1 VGLIRAYN
9 PSPAIQNNI
18 VYVNFHIDEKAN
30 RQTGI
35 FSAMHIGGHSPFR
48 IDENMIIT
56 VTSYKGGV
64 GKTTTAIHL
73 AAYLQRLAPT
83 LLVDGDAIRSATKW
97 SRRSGDTGLPF
108 RVVTHAQMVSHIRDY
123 QHIIIDTE
131 GNPTDDDFKDLASNC
146 DLLVIPAVP
155 ESVATDGL
163 THTLAKLRSLG
174 NKTHRVLLTM
184 VPPKPRTEGQQ
195 LRDMLTS
202 ESIPVFEAE
211 IPRLAA
217 FEKAAAEGLP
227 VYGVKDDRNAARAWL
242 AYEAAG
248 KEITRG

>member
-1 VGLIRAYN
+1 
-9 PSPAIQNNI
+9 
-18 VYVNFHIDEKAN
+18 
-30 RQTGI
+30 
-35 FSAMHIGGHSPFR
+35 
-48 IDENMIIT
+48 MIIT

-64 GKTTTAIHL
+64 GKTTTAVHL
-73 AAYLQRLAPT
+73 AAFFQRSAPT

-97 SRRSGDTGLPF
+97 NQRGGETGLPF
-108 RVVTHAQMVSHIRDY
+108 KVVTHAQMVSHIRDY

-131 GNPTDDDFKDLASNC
+131 GNPTDDDFKDLADNC
-146 DLLVIPAVP
+146 DLLIIPAVP

-174 NKTHRVLLTM
+174 NKRHRVLLTM

-195 LRDMLTS
+195 LREMLVS
-202 ESIPVFEAE
+202 QSIPLFATE

-217 FEKAAAEGLP
+217 FEKAAAEGVP
-227 VYGVKDDRNAARAWL
+227 VYAVRDDRNAARAWE

-248 KEITRG
+248 KEIAHG

>member
-1 VGLIRAYN
+1 
-9 PSPAIQNNI
+9 
-18 VYVNFHIDEKAN
+18 
-30 RQTGI
+30 
-35 FSAMHIGGHSPFR
+35 
-48 IDENMIIT
+48 MIIT

-64 GKTTTAIHL
+64 GKTTTAVHL
-73 AAYLQRLAPT
+73 AAFFQRSAPT

-97 SRRSGDTGLPF
+97 SQRGGETGLPF
-108 RVVTHAQMVSHIRDY
+108 KVVTHAQMVSHIRDY

-131 GNPTDDDFKDLASNC
+131 GNPTDDDFKDLADNC
-146 DLLVIPAVP
+146 DLLIIPAVP

-174 NKTHRVLLTM
+174 NKRHRVLLTM

-195 LRDMLTS
+195 LREMLVS
-202 ESIPVFEAE
+202 QSIPLFATE

-217 FEKAAAEGLP
+217 FEKAAAEGVP
-227 VYGVKDDRNAARAWL
+227 VYAVRDDRNAARAWE

-248 KEITRG
+248 KEIAHG

>member
-1 VGLIRAYN
+1 
-9 PSPAIQNNI
+9 
-18 VYVNFHIDEKAN
+18 
-30 RQTGI
+30 
-35 FSAMHIGGHSPFR
+35 
-48 IDENMIIT
+48 MIIT

-97 SRRSGDTGLPF
+97 SQRGDDRGLPF
-108 RVVTHAQMVSHIRDY
+108 KVVTHAQMVSHLRDY

-131 GNPTDDDFKDLASNC
+131 GNPTDDDFRDLAANC

-155 ESVATDGL
+155 ESVANDGL
-163 THTLAKLRSLG
+163 THTLAKLHQLKNDR
-174 NKTHRVLLTM
+174 HRVLLTM

-195 LRDMLTS
+195 LREMLRR
-202 ESIPVFEAE
+202 ESIPAFTAE

-217 FEKAAAEGLP
+217 FEKAAAEGVP
-227 VYGVKDDRNAARAWL
+227 VYSVRDDRNAGRAWD

-248 KEITRG
+248 REIIRG

>member
-1 VGLIRAYN
+1 
-9 PSPAIQNNI
+9 
-18 VYVNFHIDEKAN
+18 
-30 RQTGI
+30 
-35 FSAMHIGGHSPFR
+35 
-48 IDENMIIT
+48 MIIT

-64 GKTTTAIHL
+64 GKTTTAVHL
-73 AAYLQRLAPT
+73 AAFFQRSAPT

-97 SRRSGDTGLPF
+97 SQRGGEAGLPF
-108 RVVTHAQMVSHIRDY
+108 KVVTHAQMVSHIRDY

-131 GNPTDDDFKDLASNC
+131 GNPTDDDFKDLADNC
-146 DLLVIPAVP
+146 DLLIIPAVP

-174 NKTHRVLLTM
+174 NKRHRVLLTM

-195 LRDMLTS
+195 LREMLVS
-202 ESIPVFEAE
+202 QSIPLFATE

-217 FEKAAAEGLP
+217 FEKAAAEGVP
-227 VYGVKDDRNAARAWL
+227 VYAVRDDRNAARAWE

-248 KEITRG
+248 KEIAHG